1 MIAIERHAA
10 SSGCG
15 QSDKIGPRTAFL
27 VGQGMAMETAPANLS
42 DSRIQRLLA
51 THTRRA
57 LSKARCREG
66 HALNLDALREPDIDV
81 RSIWLGGQPVAVG
94 ALRRIDAEHGE
105 LKSMFVAD
113 AARGRGL
120 GQKLLDHLIE
130 FAREGGISRLS
141 LETGTSDYFATARA
155 LYARNGFQPCEAFA
169 DLPPHDDSVF
179 MTRAI

>member
-1 MIAIERHAA
+1 VAI
-10 SSGCG
+10 
-15 QSDKIGPRTAFL
+15 KIS
-27 VGQGMAMETAPANLS
+27 PADLS
-42 DSRIQRLLA
+42 DSRIRQLLD

-57 LSKARCREG
+57 LSNARCREG
-66 HALNLDALREPDIDV
+66 HALNLDALHGPDIDV

-94 ALRRIDAEHGE
+94 ALRRIDADHGE

-120 GQKLLDHLIE
+120 GQELLDHLIE
-130 FAREGGISRLS
+130 FAREQGISRLS
-141 LETGTSDYFATARA
+141 LETGTSDYFDTARA
-155 LYARNGFQPCEAFA
+155 LYARNGFEPCEAFA